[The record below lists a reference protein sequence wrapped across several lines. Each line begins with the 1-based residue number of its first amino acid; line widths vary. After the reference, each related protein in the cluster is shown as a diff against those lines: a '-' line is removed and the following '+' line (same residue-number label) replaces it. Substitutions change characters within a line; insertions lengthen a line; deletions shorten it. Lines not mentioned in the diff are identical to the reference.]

1 MQKGYYSHMK
11 IASISET
18 KNNLSA
24 ILDLVRNG
32 ETVLIT
38 DRNKPVAR
46 IEPIIPEKDED
57 EEARLQRLEAA
68 GIIKR
73 AKKAMPSKWFFEGP
87 LPKLPHGVSA
97 VQYLLDERE
106 EGY

>member
-1 MQKGYYSHMK
+1 MK

-32 ETVLIT
+32 EVVIIT

-46 IEPIIPEKDED
+46 IEPIIPGQDED
-57 EEARLQRLEAA
+57 DESQLQRLERA

-73 AKKAMPSKWFFEGP
+73 GKKAMPSKWFFEDP
-87 LPKLPHGVSA
+87 LPKLAHGVSA

>member
-1 MQKGYYSHMK
+1 MK

-38 DRNKPVAR
+38 DRNKLVAR
-46 IEPIIPEKDED
+46 LEPVISANEDDE
-57 EEARLQRLEAA
+57 AHLQQLERA
-68 GIIKR
+68 GVIKR
-73 AKKAMPSKWFFEGP
+73 AQKKTLPKSFFEDP
-87 LPKLPHGVSA
+87 LTKLPPGVSA
-97 VQYLLDERE
+97 AQALLD
-106 EGY
+106 